1 MKILNSDY
9 DTSGS
14 IFQMSTPYKL
24 MMQTVEQFADIEYQN
39 RFYKQRKINEDLQSQ
54 WIFSIY

>member
-14 IFQMSTPYKL
+14 IFEMSTSYQL
-24 MMQTVEQFADIEYQN
+24 VMQTDESFFDIEY
-39 RFYKQRKINEDLQSQ
+39 
-54 WIFSIY
+54 

>member
-14 IFQMSTPYKL
+14 VFQMSTSYKL
-24 MMQTVEQFADIEYQN
+24 MMQTDEQFVDIEYQN
-39 RFYKQRKINEDLQSQ
+39 RFFKQRKISEDNQS
-54 WIFSIY
+54 

>member
-14 IFQMSTPYKL
+14 IFQMSTSYKIF
-24 MMQTVEQFADIEYQN
+24 MQTNQEFVDIENQN
-39 RFYKQRKINEDLQSQ
+39 RFYKKRKINEDLQS
-54 WIFSIY
+54 